1 LIGDFLK
8 VAFVYDAIYPWV
20 KGGAEKRIYEIGK
33 RLAER
38 GDEVHLFGVK
48 WWEGENIIEYEGMTL
63 HGVCAARELYIN
75 GKRSISEAL
84 IFSVKLFKP
93 LLKEKFD
100 VIDVSVFPYFSCFTV
115 RTVSVLRKTPAFFTW
130 HEVWDDYWYEYM
142 GRRGFFGKI
151 IERIV
156 AKISSENIAV
166 SEWTKKQL
174 ISIGTDP
181 EKIQVVPNGINLQ
194 KITGIKPANKT
205 CDIIFA
211 GRLIKEKNIDVLLN
225 AVARLKANLPQLK
238 CCIIGDGPEKDRLLK
253 LSRELE
259 IAGNVEFAG
268 FLEYDALIARIK
280 SSRVFVLPSSREG
293 FGIIVIEAFACGVPV
308 ISTSSPMNAAKHFIT
323 NKNGLVVENYPS
335 SLAKGIMQL
344 LNYDEASRKIISQ
357 EVVETSRYFDWGSIV
372 TSLQNKY
379 ETFL

>member
-1 LIGDFLK
+1 
-8 VAFVYDAIYPWV
+8 
-20 KGGAEKRIYEIGK
+20 
-33 RLAER
+33 
-38 GDEVHLFGVK
+38 
-48 WWEGENIIEYEGMTL
+48 
-63 HGVCAARELYIN
+63 
-75 GKRSISEAL
+75 
-84 IFSVKLFKP
+84 
-93 LLKEKFD
+93 
-100 VIDVSVFPYFSCFTV
+100 
-115 RTVSVLRKTPAFFTW
+115 
-130 HEVWDDYWYEYM
+130 
-142 GRRGFFGKI
+142 
-151 IERIV
+151 
-156 AKISSENIAV
+156 
-166 SEWTKKQL
+166 
-174 ISIGTDP
+174 
-181 EKIQVVPNGINLQ
+181 
-194 KITGIKPANKT
+194 
-205 CDIIFA
+205 
-211 GRLIKEKNIDVLLN
+211 
-225 AVARLKANLPQLK
+225 LPQLK